1 MLASSLRS
9 LLLLSLSRFS
19 LADLRVVC
27 PTDPSLF
34 AYNSIAAI
42 NQDILSQLDLIRQ
55 NQGQAESAYTYN
67 LCPNT
72 VFDGTSRLT
81 PMLNASSFVCG
92 SQGDSRDNC
101 TIYGGQVQVY
111 LTETPLVAFSSI
123 QYTSFHGLTF
133 DSSTNFAVAA
143 FGSNTSTAEFFDCHW
158 RVRTV
163 IHLVGKGVWYN
174 VHHMKAH
181 FSHILTTEQLGS

>member
-1 MLASSLRS
+1 MKVLASVFLS
-9 LLLLSLSRFS
+9 LLLLSLPRSS

-42 NQDILSQLDLIRQ
+42 NEDILSQLDVIRQ
-55 NQGQAESAYTYN
+55 NQGQAEPAYTYN

-101 TIYGGQVQVY
+101 TIHGGQVQVY
-111 LTETPLVAFSSI
+111 LTETPSVAFSSI
-123 QYTSFHGLTF
+123 QYTAFHGLTF
-133 DSSTNFAVAA
+133 DSSTSFAVAA
-143 FGSNTSTAEFFDCHW
+143 FGSNKSTAEFFDCHW
-158 RVRTV
+158 KVRTLLPTV
-163 IHLVGKGVWYN
+163 PSSIV
-174 VHHMKAH
+174 
-181 FSHILTTEQLGS
+181 